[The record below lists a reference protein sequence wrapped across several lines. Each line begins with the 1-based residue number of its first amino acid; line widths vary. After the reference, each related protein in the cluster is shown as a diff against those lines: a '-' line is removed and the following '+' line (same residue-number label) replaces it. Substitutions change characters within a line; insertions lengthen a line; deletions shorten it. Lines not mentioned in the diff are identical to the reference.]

1 MHTRERYDFL
11 VLGGGSGGV
20 ACARRAAFHGS
31 RVALVEAGALGG
43 TCVNVGCV
51 PKKIMWSAASLAEA
65 IKDARGYGFDV
76 ADPVLDWAH
85 LKRGRD
91 EYVAFLSGI
100 YGRSLDTEGVTTI
113 RGRGRFV
120 APHELDVDGRRLVA
134 DHVLVATGGAPAVP
148 AVAGAELGITSDG
161 FFELAE
167 RPQRVAIVGA
177 GYVAVEMAGI
187 LGLLGSE
194 LTLIMRGEEPLRAFD
209 RTLRA
214 QLLESLE
221 ASGVEV
227 VRGSVVTRID
237 PAADG
242 ALSVVTDRDV
252 RVGPLDSVLWAIGRA
267 PRVEGLGLDVAGV
280 QTDAAG
286 HILVDDFQVTSA
298 EGVYAIGD
306 VTGRVALTPVAIAAG
321 RRLAD
326 RLFGG
331 EPDARLDYDDI
342 PTVVFSHPP
351 IGTVGLGEDAARAR
365 YGDSV
370 KVYTRRFTSLHYAL
384 TAHKPKTTVKLVT
397 VGPDERVLGI
407 HVIGLGA
414 DEMIQGFAV
423 ALKMGAR
430 KADLDRT
437 VAIHPTGA
445 EELVTLR

>member
-1 MHTRERYDFL
+1 MDHRERFDFL

-20 ACARRAAFHGS
+20 ACARRAASYG
-31 RVALVEAGALGG
+31 RKVALVEAGALGG
-43 TCVNVGCV
+43 TCVNLGCV

-65 IKDARGYGFDV
+65 MRDARGYGFDV
-76 ADPVLDWAH
+76 PAPVVDWAL

-91 EYVAFLSGI
+91 EYVAFLSGL
-100 YGRSLDTEGVTTI
+100 YGRNLDTEGVTTI
-113 RGRGRFV
+113 VGTGRFV

-134 DHVLVATGGAPAVP
+134 DHVLVATGARPAVP
-148 AVAGAELGITSDG
+148 AVPGAELGITSDG

-167 RPQRVAIVGA
+167 RPRRVAIVGA

-187 LGLLGSE
+187 LQLLGSE
-194 LTLIMRGEEPLRAFD
+194 VTMLIRGEEPLRTFD

-214 QLLESLE
+214 AVLEHLE
-221 ASGVEV
+221 ASGVRVARGAV
-227 VRGSVVTRID
+227 VARID
-237 PAADG
+237 RSAG
-242 ALSVVTDRDV
+242 GELSLPTERGIT
-252 RVGPLDSVLWAIGRA
+252 VGPVDSVLWAIGRT
-267 PRVEGLGLDVAGV
+267 PRTEGLRLELAGV
-280 QTDAAG
+280 RTDPEG
-286 HILVDDFQVTSA
+286 HIIVDDFQTTSA
-298 EGVYAIGD
+298 PGVYAVGD
-306 VTGRVALTPVAIAAG
+306 VTGRAALTPVAIAAG
-321 RRLAD
+321 RRLAE

-331 EPDARLDYDDI
+331 EPDARLDYENV
-342 PTVVFSHPP
+342 PTVVFGHPP

-365 YGDSV
+365 HGDSV

-384 TAHKPKTTVKLVT
+384 TAHKPKSTVKLVT
-397 VGPDERVLGI
+397 VGADERILGI

-430 KADLDRT
+430 RADLDRT